1 MKYFAVLCLIVV
13 SFYSC
18 KKDTVSPL
26 TKVLLQKKW
35 FMVEDSVH
43 YPSFSAANSIYI
55 GTDSDFYDFFTEDSV
70 HMQFRTANGG
80 TQYNFTAA
88 YIIKSNSGFYLN
100 LNPNG
105 IYTILTLNENA
116 LVLSNSV
123 TYSFVGGPIYA
134 GIRITTFKR

>member
-1 MKYFAVLCLIVV
+1 MKYFAVFCLIVV

-18 KKDTVSPL
+18 KKDTISPQ
-26 TKVLLQKKW
+26 TKALLQNKW
-35 FMVEDSVH
+35 FMAEDSIH

-55 GTDSDFYDFFTEDSV
+55 GTDSDYYDFFPDDSV

-80 TQYNFTAA
+80 TQFNFTPA
-88 YIIKSNSGFYLN
+88 YILKSNSEFYLN
-100 LNPNG
+100 LNPQA

-123 TYSFVGGPIYA
+123 TYSVLGGPMYD